1 MSVSVTSQDGKVWVR
16 SNSTESNSSFNKK
29 KQFIANCRWYCQ
41 TAHTVWK
48 NQNFTLTWKIFRE
61 IKFPL
66 FKYDLYA
73 KPRIRFLQKIVR
85 VKFRNF
91 HTVYHGLS
99 LFLVNVSPVC
109 VEDDGVAF
117 FQGHQFWYKNI
128 FLLNPHS
135 VEKRKK
141 YSHLKSFFVKSISWF
156 IIWFHEIFCERTAV
170 RVSFRNFHILIY
182 CVKIHEFFCWLDFTW
197 NQFSWF

>member
-1 MSVSVTSQDGKVWVR
+1 MEKSEWDQIRQKVIHR
-16 SNSTESNSSFNKK
+16 STKK

-135 VEKRKK
+135 VEKRKI
-141 YSHLKSFFVKSISWF
+141 YSHLKTFFVKSIYYSM
-156 IIWFHEIFCERTAV
+156 IDLISRIFAAEVACE
-170 RVSFRNFHILIY
+170 SKFS
-182 CVKIHEFFCWLDFTW
+182 EFG
-197 NQFSWF
+197 